1 MYVYLLQSKNYP
13 TQRYIG
19 STKNI
24 KQRLQEHNH
33 GKSIHTS
40 KFRPW
45 KVIACTWL
53 ENEEKAAAFEKY
65 LKHGSGHAFANK
77 HFW

>member
-24 KQRLQEHNH
+24 KQRLQEHNQ

-40 KFRPW
+40 KFKPW
-45 KVIACTWL
+45 KVIALNVIHVLT
-53 ENEEKAAAFEKY
+53 
-65 LKHGSGHAFANK
+65 
-77 HFW
+77 